1 MANNRMPGKG
11 GPRGFAGGQKVDGK
25 AFARLMRM
33 LFHDYPGKLT
43 AVVICIALNAVIGIT
58 LPFFSYGGS
67 SLFTTFAA
75 LGMVSGIHFRPRP
88 KRNSIYY

>member
-43 AVVICIALNAVIGIT
+43 AVVICITLKTGIPYNEGCFEEWCKHSKRKRADHMINE
-58 LPFFSYGGS
+58 LQR
-67 SLFTTFAA
+67 
-75 LGMVSGIHFRPRP
+75 LGYTVVVPE
-88 KRNSIYY
+88 